1 MTRWYAAG
9 ALIWAC
15 SALAPL
21 AASASD
27 VFDGLAPSLIGAEL
41 TTVLEGAELAC
52 RQDSN
57 APAVRR
63 CKPLPGALDALDGA
77 PVTSVE
83 ALFQDKLLAQVTIY
97 FQQSRFADVKR
108 TLIGRLGEATDWS
121 VIIRSG
127 MAGTFKD
134 EVLLWE
140 RDDLVMI
147 AQQYDQKID
156 RSSVI
161 YGSPAAMAPL
171 LRQIKSTPPGAT
183 RDL

>member
-1 MTRWYAAG
+1 V
-9 ALIWAC
+9 LIWVC
-15 SALAPL
+15 LALAPL
-21 AASASD
+21 PALAID
-27 VFDGLAPSLIGAEL
+27 VFDGLAPGLIGAEL

-52 RQDSN
+52 HQDSN
-57 APAVRR
+57 APPIRR
-63 CKPLPGALDALDGA
+63 CRPLPGSLDAVDGV

-83 ALFQDKLLAQVTIY
+83 ALFQDKLLAQVTVY
-97 FQQSRFADVKR
+97 FPTPRFTEIKR
-108 TLIGRLGEATDWS
+108 ILIGKLGEATDWS

-140 RDDLVMI
+140 RDDIVMI

-171 LRQIKSTPPGAT
+171 LKQIKSTPPGGT

>member
-1 MTRWYAAG
+1 V
-9 ALIWAC
+9 LIWAC
-15 SALAPL
+15 SALAPQ

-41 TTVLEGAELAC
+41 TAVLEGAELAC

-63 CKPLPGALDALDGA
+63 CNPLPGALDVLDGV

-83 ALFQDKLLAQVTIY
+83 ALFRDKLLAQVTVY
-97 FQQSRFADVKR
+97 FPQSGFAHVKR
-108 TLIGRLGEATDWS
+108 TLVSKFGEATDWS

-161 YGSPAAMAPL
+161 YGTPAAMAPL
-171 LRQIKSTPPGAT
+171 LRQIKSTPPGST

>member
-1 MTRWYAAG
+1 M
-9 ALIWAC
+9 
-15 SALAPL
+15 
-21 AASASD
+21 
-27 VFDGLAPSLIGAEL
+27 
-41 TTVLEGAELAC
+41 
-52 RQDSN
+52 
-57 APAVRR
+57 
-63 CKPLPGALDALDGA
+63 DALDGV

-83 ALFQDKLLAQVTIY
+83 ALFQDKLLAQVTVY
-97 FQQSRFADVKR
+97 FPQSRFAEVKR
-108 TLIGRLGEATDWS
+108 ILGGKFGEATDWS

-140 RDDLVMI
+140 RDDFVMI

-171 LRQIKSTPPGAT
+171 LKQIKSTPPGAT

>member
-1 MTRWYAAG
+1 MTRWHPAG

-15 SALAPL
+15 TTLAPL

-27 VFDGLAPSLIGAEL
+27 VFDGLAPGLIGAEL
-41 TTVLEGAELAC
+41 AAVLEGAELAC

-57 APAVRR
+57 APAIRR
-63 CKPLPGALDALDGA
+63 CKPLPGGMDALGGV

-83 ALFQDKLLAQVTIY
+83 ALFQDKLLALVTVY
-97 FQQSRFADVKR
+97 LPQSRFAEVKR
-108 TLIGRLGEATDWS
+108 ILVGKFGEATDWS

-140 RDDLVMI
+140 RDDVVMI

-171 LRQIKSTPPGAT
+171 LKQIKSTPPGAT

>member
-9 ALIWAC
+9 ALMWAC
-15 SALAPL
+15 STLAPL

-27 VFDGLAPSLIGAEL
+27 VFDGLAPTLVGGEL

-57 APAVRR
+57 APAIRR
-63 CKPLPGALDALDGA
+63 CKPLLGSLDALDGV

-83 ALFQDKLLAQVTIY
+83 ALFQDKLLAQVTVY
-97 FQQSRFADVKR
+97 FPQARFADVKR
-108 TLIGRLGEATDWS
+108 ILVAKLGEATDWS
-121 VIIRSG
+121 VVIRSG

-140 RDDLVMI
+140 RDNLVMI

-161 YGSPAAMAPL
+161 YGIPAAMAPL
-171 LRQIKSTPPGAT
+171 LKQIKSTPPGAT